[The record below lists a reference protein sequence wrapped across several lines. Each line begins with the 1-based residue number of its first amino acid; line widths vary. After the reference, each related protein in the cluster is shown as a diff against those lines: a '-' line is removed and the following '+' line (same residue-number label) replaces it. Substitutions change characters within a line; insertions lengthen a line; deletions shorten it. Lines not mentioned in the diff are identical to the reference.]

1 MAIQKSVWQ
10 YLDQQWA
17 HIEPL
22 VWQQVELVAITVALA
37 TVIGVGLGALVFRSE
52 RASALV
58 IAVTSSIFQLPSL
71 ALVAILLAIGTGLGE
86 TTALISLLIY
96 APLPILRNS
105 IVGLQGVDAGVV
117 ESARGLGMGNFR
129 SLMTIQLPL
138 AWPVILAGLRVA
150 TMTISGISAISAY
163 AANFGLGVLVFDG
176 LSRAG
181 AVNATNQALVGTGGI
196 ALIALL
202 FDAGYVG
209 VRRFTVSGGIRV

>member
-1 MAIQKSVWQ
+1 MAIQKTVWQ
-10 YLDQQWA
+10 YIQQQWP

-22 VWQQVELVAITVALA
+22 VWQQIELVAITVVLA
-37 TVIGVGLGALVFRSE
+37 TVIGVGVGCLVFRSE
-52 RASALV
+52 RGSALV

-71 ALVAILLAIGTGLGE
+71 ALVALLLAIGTGLGE

-96 APLPILRNS
+96 APLPILRNA

-117 ESARGLGMGNFR
+117 ESARGLGMGSFR
-129 SLMTIQLPL
+129 SLITIQLPL

-163 AANFGLGVLVFDG
+163 AANYGLGVLVFDG